1 LPEGVVRLLSLAE
14 AQHWQYS
21 PTRPASV
28 LFPPGVTVSRFR
40 SFGWF
45 ATITLVFAFAA
56 SGCSATSGVLGGGQ
70 AERTTT
76 ASGEPIVRLQHDHPE
91 GIDLSKEHNAPT
103 DKVIPLEIEFALRNK
118 GQFDE
123 LMLEIADPHSQQYQ
137 HWLTPEQMHD
147 RFGETQSQF
156 NEVLQWLQQ
165 QGFTVTDKSY
175 GTNADYIRFKG
186 TIGQVEKAFDVQLVL
201 PEFEH
206 YAAKNDPAVP
216 AKFGGVISRVV
227 GLEEVGPLY

>member
-1 LPEGVVRLLSLAE
+1 
-14 AQHWQYS
+14 
-21 PTRPASV
+21 
-28 LFPPGVTVSRFR
+28 VSRLR
-40 SFGWF
+40 SLRWL
-45 ATITLVFAFAA
+45 ASITLIFPLAA
-56 SGCSATSGVLGGGQ
+56 SGCSATSGILGGGQ
-70 AERTTT
+70 AARTTS

-91 GIDLSKEHNAPT
+91 GIDLSKEHNAPP
-103 DKVIPLEIEFALRNK
+103 DKVIPLEIEFAMRNK
-118 GQFDE
+118 PQFDQ
-123 LMLEIADPHSQQYQ
+123 LMRDIADPHSPQYH
-137 HWLTPEQMHD
+137 HWLTPEEMHA
-147 RFGETQSQF
+147 RFGETQGQF

-186 TIGQVEKAFDVQLVL
+186 TIDQVEKAFDVQLVL

-216 AKFGGVISRVV
+216 AKFDGVISRVV